1 MKFFHYERR
10 SSKPQRGESNGK
22 EEKWDASLVIFTC
35 SSRCSSFISVQ
46 LAQLVS
52 ALKPK
57 LFCEPRGKN
66 TEQKIKNTKSD
77 RNMKKTKT

>member
-1 MKFFHYERR
+1 MLVQLF
-10 SSKPQRGESNGK
+10 
-22 EEKWDASLVIFTC
+22 SLVLTDGVF
-35 SSRCSSFISVQ
+35 SFQ
-46 LAQLVS
+46 FNLLLVS

-77 RNMKKTKT
+77 PNMKKTKTCQI